1 MDTPSSLDISKLL
14 TEANNFSDSDQKEKM
29 RLLAAAVVPYG
40 KVSQKSVPEIYREIE
55 TRRGEVATAIMARL
69 MDKAGFRRKFIS
81 QLQRTP
87 VCESAHMPL
96 LYFTELLVEISD
108 ELGNGEYLRRL
119 KNRIPDSQLGTCR
132 ENISTAVQL
141 FQQLLFTQTI
151 NLEEEVKS
159 LELVQEWL
167 CDIGRIDI
175 SRKVEKEK
183 KRSKLVCMGC

>member
-1 MDTPSSLDISKLL
+1 MATPSSLDIFKLL

-81 QLQRTP
+81 QLERAP
-87 VCESAHMPL
+87 ACESEYIPL

-159 LELVQEWL
+159 LELV
-167 CDIGRIDI
+167 
-175 SRKVEKEK
+175 
-183 KRSKLVCMGC
+183 

>member
-1 MDTPSSLDISKLL
+1 MATPSSLDIYKLL

-81 QLQRTP
+81 QLERTP
-87 VCESAHMPL
+87 TCESDHIPL

-159 LELVQEWL
+159 LELVEEWL
-167 CDIGRIDI
+167 RDIGRVDI

-183 KRSKLVCMGC
+183 KLSKLF